1 MRPGM
6 QARTLDVH
14 QARGKRMMTATSN
27 SRAIRGQPSHAM
39 VGAMLEAAGLP
50 AADVSEEHLRN
61 FFYAPYEGSALGL
74 VGLELYGHEAL
85 LRSLVVTQRERGKG
99 LGLALVHHAESYAAS
114 RGVRSMYLLT
124 LTAEPFFKR
133 LGYGRID
140 RSQAPS
146 SIERTAE
153 FASLCP
159 VSSAFMV
166 KSL

>member
-114 RGVRSMYLLT
+114 R
-124 LTAEPFFKR
+124 
-133 LGYGRID
+133 D

-146 SIERTAE
+146 SIKRTSE

-159 VSSAFMV
+159 ESSAFMV
-166 KSL
+166 KTLYPSG